1 MLCYTKTM
9 ETWKKIAYSIA
20 GLSFFQLI
28 ALAKP
33 RKFYSNAL
41 PADHDID
48 FEPISFETQDGVKIA
63 GWWLPGKGKRKD
75 KATIIVGHGYP
86 FDKGNIFQATRWL
99 WPDFNLLYYDHRS
112 FGESEGSIT
121 TGGNKERLDVEAAII
136 AARSRSKG
144 TIGLYGFSLSA
155 AAMLMAD
162 HTDVTAIVA
171 DSTYTSTE
179 DLIKDLYGGLGPFG
193 WPFSFSTNLMSRLL
207 LPTLRTSYKS
217 PIQSIAQTKIPI
229 LLLHSKGDT
238 QIPFKHVMGLYRAS
252 NKETTELVIV
262 DDGEHGQTLIKP
274 KIRKKIKDFFKQQLR

>member
-1 MLCYTKTM
+1 MA
-9 ETWKKIAYSIA
+9 TWKKIGLSIA
-20 GLSFFQLI
+20 GLSFFQLL

-33 RKFYSNAL
+33 RKIYSKAL

-48 FEPISFETQDGVKIA
+48 FEPISFETQDGLKIA
-63 GWWLPGKGKRKD
+63 GWWIPGKGRGS

-99 WPDFNLLYYDHRS
+99 WPHFNLLFYDHRS

-121 TGGNKERLDVEAAII
+121 TGGNKERLDIEAAII

-144 TIGLYGFSLSA
+144 PIGLYGFSLSA

-162 HTDVTAIVA
+162 HTDVTALVA

-217 PIQSIAQTKIPI
+217 PVQSIAQVKIPI

-252 NKETTELVIV
+252 NRETTQLIV
-262 DDGEHGQTLIKP
+262 VNDGEHGQTLVKPETRSEIK
-274 KIRKKIKDFFKQQLR
+274 KFFKQHLLA